1 MHLIMFDI
9 DGTLTETV
17 KIDDECYVRT
27 AAEVYGYTD
36 INTDW
41 TRYPHATVSCIAH
54 EIYQAR
60 TGRPPTKDDISRF
73 RGRFVELIT
82 AASLQSP
89 FTSVAGAGR
98 ILSRLAA
105 CGTYRVALATGGW
118 SDSARIKLASAG
130 MCFDDHPAASAD
142 DALDRESIMKLSMER
157 ATQRHGAPFDSVIYV
172 GDGVWDARAC
182 RAMDIPFIGI
192 GSGAQAARLAA
203 EGAVRV
209 FENFSDD
216 NLFLESLNELT
227 LGATHSGVGANH
239 R

>member
-41 TRYPHATVSCIAH
+41 THYPHATDSCIAH

-73 RGRFVELIT
+73 RRRFVELIG
-82 AASLQSP
+82 AASSRAP

-98 ILSRLAA
+98 MLCRLAA

-130 MCFDDHPAASAD
+130 MCFDDYPAASAD
-142 DALDRESIMKLSMER
+142 DALDRETIMRLSMER
-157 ATQRHGAPFDSVIYV
+157 AAQRHGAPFVSALYV

-182 RAMDIPFIGI
+182 RAMGIPFIGI
-192 GSGAQAARLAA
+192 GTGAQAAKLAA

-209 FENFSDD
+209 FENYSDEG
-216 NLFLESLNELT
+216 LFLASLKELT
-227 LGATHSGVGANH
+227 LGAGTANRRSG
-239 R
+239 